1 MELSLLNV
9 TKTYA
14 DVNVVDHL
22 SIHLQPGIIGL
33 LGENGAG
40 KTTLIRMLTALMK
53 PSAGKICFD
62 GKDIFKMDGDY
73 RKVLGY
79 LPQDFGY
86 YPDMNP
92 LDYLGYIASVKAIR
106 PALAKRRIKDL
117 LQVVSLWEVRKK
129 KIKKFSGGMIQRLGI
144 AQALLNDPKVLI
156 LDEPTAG
163 LDPEERYRFRQLLCS
178 LASDKIILLSTHI
191 VSDVESIADQIL
203 LLHKGKLLDSGTVEE
218 LIQGMPIC
226 AWKIKVS
233 RYQADSIKQKGIVT
247 SSTQS
252 HEYEN
257 IRILCKESP
266 IPGATQDACT
276 LEDVFL
282 FYNRKKENVHV
293 VL

>member
-92 LDYLGYIASVKAIR
+92 LDYLAYIASVKAIR

-129 KIKKFSGGMIQRLGI
+129 KIKMFSGGMIQRLGV

-156 LDEPTAG
+156 LDEPTRGVDVGAKAEIYTIIQELAKEG
-163 LDPEERYRFRQLLCS
+163 VGIIMISSEMPELIAMADRIIVMSNGSISGEVTRGDFSEDVLMS
-178 LASDKIILLSTHI
+178 LAL
-191 VSDVESIADQIL
+191 
-203 LLHKGKLLDSGTVEE
+203 
-218 LIQGMPIC
+218 
-226 AWKIKVS
+226 
-233 RYQADSIKQKGIVT
+233 
-247 SSTQS
+247 
-252 HEYEN
+252 
-257 IRILCKESP
+257 
-266 IPGATQDACT
+266 
-276 LEDVFL
+276 
-282 FYNRKKENVHV
+282 KEN
-293 VL
+293 